1 MAKTRVEEVVGRHAL
16 RTIQSADDDAMYV
29 AATAAATYMATAGF
43 LEKANGL
50 LGRLWSYNWPHSRN
64 GVILIPRPKSHCFA
78 SPQLSLPLLA
88 DGGPCGGLPMALAS
102 LVPRP
107 VSYPRCGRR

>member
-29 AATAAATYMATAGF
+29 AAT
-43 LEKANGL
+43 
-50 LGRLWSYNWPHSRN
+50 GR
-64 GVILIPRPKSHCFA
+64 
-78 SPQLSLPLLA
+78 
-88 DGGPCGGLPMALAS
+88 PCGGLPMALAS

-107 VSYPRCGRR
+107 VSYPRCGWR